1 MAHKFFLPDRV
12 LQREDVVAL
21 VFNSGGKPKRQTIVD
36 FLSDFLPLFEQ
47 ATVFLDRAD
56 AVVTQARF
64 LFLYN
69 TDAEGI
75 EKVRKDVKTAFGS
88 IDSELWL
95 IDDWQ
100 LDAADPTGA
109 IAGDR
114 ALYVWSGKGGQGTL
128 EDILMSVLCESKP
141 ELAKDVNQCI
151 EALFDWETEHE
162 NPVRSVAEQA
172 KKHKAIITLAGQ
184 REKPGMSMKVIL
196 DQTPLLQ
203 DDVLAAD
210 PQVAAFTRYLASFIG
225 VGPRVDKN

>member
-1 MAHKFFLPDRV
+1 MTRKVKALLVFCEGPHDVAFVRRLLKHCLGFTKVEWRFSEFPAPFNSLFRASVERHAARDLSLDMAHKFFLPDRV
-12 LQREDVVAL
+12 LQREDVIAL

-47 ATVFLDRAD
+47 ATVFPDRAD

-64 LFLYN
+64 LFLY
-69 TDAEGI
+69 DADAKGI

-88 IDSELWL
+88 IDSEPWL

-109 IAGDR
+109 IAGDK

-141 ELAKDVNQCI
+141 ELAKDVKQC
-151 EALFDWETEHE
+151 
-162 NPVRSVAEQA
+162 
-172 KKHKAIITLAGQ
+172 
-184 REKPGMSMKVIL
+184 
-196 DQTPLLQ
+196 
-203 DDVLAAD
+203 
-210 PQVAAFTRYLASFIG
+210 
-225 VGPRVDKN
+225 